1 MRFMNLSEIMDRSI
15 DILRKNIKSIALFS
29 FGYTVIEIIGII
41 LVSIII
47 SIFGAIT
54 VGIFH
59 NVAFAAII
67 ISVFILFLAA
77 FLISYCI
84 GIIRI
89 SSGEFTEEKIYAHT
103 AIKASF
109 KSLFKVYA
117 IIIIGTIALLPVL
130 AAFGGLGYV
139 LANSFNINSINNI
152 SNVNTVIGKGVVIL
166 IVFILYILAAI
177 FAVLAVL
184 NWFLFSLH
192 TLAIENIG
200 VVNSIK
206 RSFYL
211 VRKDYLRILGASILF
226 TLTVTALRL
235 SVDLILGTASSII
248 YLLLKFFSVKQDYIG
263 FLSMIYNY
271 TNWPL
276 SIIVLM
282 VITPINVIM
291 LTMLYYNQ
299 RFKKEGYDLELRLRE
314 IELKNERE
322 QVSETN

>member
-1 MRFMNLSEIMDRSI
+1 MRLMNLSEIMDRSI

-41 LVSIII
+41 IASIII
-47 SIFGAIT
+47 GIFGAIT
-54 VGIFH
+54 AGIFQ
-59 NVAFAAII
+59 NVVFAAII
-67 ISVFILFLAA
+67 ISLFVLFLAA
-77 FLISYCI
+77 FLISYSI
-84 GIIRI
+84 GIIKI
-89 SSGEFTEEKIYAHT
+89 SSKEFTKEKIYAHT

-117 IIIIGTIALLPVL
+117 IIIIGTFALLPVL

-139 LANSFNINSINNI
+139 LANSFNIN
-152 SNVNTVIGKGVVIL
+152 NVNTDMLKGKGIVIV
-166 IVFILYILAAI
+166 IIFILYVLAAI

-192 TLAIENIG
+192 TLTIENIG
-200 VVNSIK
+200 VINSIK

-211 VRKDYLRILGASILF
+211 VRRDYLRVLGASILF
-226 TLTVTALRL
+226 TLTVGALRL

-248 YLLLKFFSVKQDYIG
+248 YLLLKFFSIKQEYIA
-263 FLSMIYNY
+263 FISMIFNY
-271 TNWPL
+271 ANWPL

>member
-1 MRFMNLSEIMDRSI
+1 MRLMNLSEIMDRSI

-41 LVSIII
+41 IASIII
-47 SIFGAIT
+47 GIFGAIT
-54 VGIFH
+54 AGIFQ
-59 NVAFAAII
+59 NVVFAAII
-67 ISVFILFLAA
+67 ISLFVLFLAA
-77 FLISYCI
+77 FLFSYSI
-84 GIIRI
+84 GIIKI
-89 SSGEFTEEKIYAHT
+89 SSKEFTKEKIYAHT

-117 IIIIGTIALLPVL
+117 IIIIGAIALLPVL

-139 LANSFNINSINNI
+139 LANSFNIN
-152 SNVNTVIGKGVVIL
+152 NVNTDMFRGKGIVIV
-166 IVFILYILAAI
+166 IIFILYVLAAI
-177 FAVLAVL
+177 FAVLAVS

-192 TLAIENIG
+192 TLSIENIG
-200 VVNSIK
+200 VINSIK

-211 VRKDYLRILGASILF
+211 VRKDYLRVLGTSILF
-226 TLTVTALRL
+226 TLTVGALRL
-235 SVDLILGTASSII
+235 SVDLMLGTASSLI
-248 YLLLKFFSVKQDYIG
+248 YLLLKFFNVKQDYIG
-263 FLSMIYNY
+263 FLSMIYDY
-271 TNWPL
+271 ANWPL

-282 VITPINVIM
+282 VITPINIIM

>member
-1 MRFMNLSEIMDRSI
+1 MRLMNLSEIMDRSI

-29 FGYTVIEIIGII
+29 FGYAVLTFIGII
-41 LVSIII
+41 LASILVAIFAAVIDRTQNIVLEVIII
-47 SIFGAIT
+47 SF
-54 VGIFH
+54 
-59 NVAFAAII
+59 
-67 ISVFILFLAA
+67 FILFLAA
-77 FLISYCI
+77 FLLSNGI
-84 GIIRI
+84 GIIKI
-89 SSGEFTEEKIYAHT
+89 SSSEFTKEKIYAHT

-139 LANSFNINSINNI
+139 LANSFNIN
-152 SNVNTVIGKGVVIL
+152 NVNTDMFIGKGIVIV
-166 IVFILYILAAI
+166 IIFILYVLAAI

-192 TLAIENIG
+192 TLSIENTG
-200 VVNSIK
+200 VISSIK

-211 VRKDYLRILGASILF
+211 VRKDYLRVLGASILF
-226 TLTVTALRL
+226 TLTVTVLRL

-248 YLLLKFFSVKQDYIG
+248 YLLLKFFSIKQDYIG

-271 TNWPL
+271 VSWPL

>member
-1 MRFMNLSEIMDRSI
+1 MRLMNLSEIMDRSI

-29 FGYTVIEIIGII
+29 FGYTVVAFIGIVLAFIVIAIYGAITAFAPKNVVLGTIIFSLFVLFIVAFVFSYNIGII
-41 LVSIII
+41 K
-47 SIFGAIT
+47 
-54 VGIFH
+54 
-59 NVAFAAII
+59 
-67 ISVFILFLAA
+67 
-77 FLISYCI
+77 
-84 GIIRI
+84 I
-89 SSGEFTEEKIYAHT
+89 SSGEFTKEKIYAHI

-139 LANSFNINSINNI
+139 LANSFNIN
-152 SNVNTVIGKGVVIL
+152 NVNTDMFRGKGIVIV
-166 IVFILYILAAI
+166 IIFILYVLAAI
-177 FAVLAVL
+177 FAVLAGL

-192 TLAIENIG
+192 TLSVENIG
-200 VVNSIK
+200 VINSIK

-211 VRKDYLRILGASILF
+211 VRKNYLRVLGTSILF

-235 SVDLILGTASSII
+235 SADLILGTASSII
-248 YLLLKFFSVKQDYIG
+248 YLLLKFFSVKQDYIA

-271 TNWPL
+271 ASWPL

-314 IELKNERE
+314 IELKNERK